1 VAHAGEASGHE
12 HSCNICMSLQCV
24 WCRLGVRNHLTMA
37 WHRRR
42 RPKTYEASRHL
53 SLGNLKEKGL
63 AQVSGAR
70 KFRQHS
76 IIEAVAL
83 VVGILY
89 PVRTFLESSMFERK
103 AFYSVQAL
111 SLCTH
116 TCIYFSFHHA
126 VVPSRSVRG
135 CALSAVRS
143 GASGGIS
150 CDCIMRRTTSTFPSL
165 AAFNKS

>member
-1 VAHAGEASGHE
+1 MAHAGEASGHE

-37 WHRRR
+37 WHRRS

-53 SLGNLKEKGL
+53 SLGNLKGKGL
-63 AQVSGAR
+63 AQVSGER
-70 KFRQHS
+70 KFRQRS

-89 PVRTFLESSMFERK
+89 PVRTFLESSIFERK

-111 SLCTH
+111 SLTLSLHAYIHLFLLPTCSH
-116 TCIYFSFHHA
+116 TLKECQ
-126 VVPSRSVRG
+126 R
-135 CALSAVRS
+135 
-143 GASGGIS
+143 
-150 CDCIMRRTTSTFPSL
+150 MRTICG
-165 AAFNKS
+165 